1 LCRRKVFNE
10 FLCSLASLFA
20 LLALLYSV
28 IIVFNMGEPKDDY
41 GIMDRKRAPNRLIVD
56 ETENDD
62 NSVICLSAAKMEELE
77 LFRGDCVLVKG
88 KKGKDTVCI
97 CLADD
102 TNSTEDGT
110 IRMNK
115 VKICS
120 FTL

>member
-1 LCRRKVFNE
+1 
-10 FLCSLASLFA
+10 
-20 LLALLYSV
+20 
-28 IIVFNMGEPKDDY
+28 MGEPKDDY

-62 NSVICLSAAKMEELE
+62 NSVICLSPAKMEELE

-102 TNSTEDGT
+102 TNGTEDGT

-115 VKICS
+115 VSLCCLESDLNKFSSSMCS
-120 FTL
+120 TGYSKKPSRETWRCCHCHGA

>member
-1 LCRRKVFNE
+1 
-10 FLCSLASLFA
+10 
-20 LLALLYSV
+20 
-28 IIVFNMGEPKDDY
+28 MGEPKDDY

-62 NSVICLSAAKMEELE
+62 NSVICLSPAKMEELE

-115 VKICS
+115 VCANVVRANIIIYICVCNTYAHLFPLS
-120 FTL
+120 LYLFLCD